1 MPLQAPTRRLMHHVG
16 LEFVE
21 KKVSG
26 HGHRSL
32 NAGLSLT
39 SMIDFL
45 VVTVV
50 FLLMTFSASGE
61 TPIAKGLNLPKAEN
75 TLDMIDAPIV
85 AITGSY
91 GKTTTK
97 ELTAAVLEAKY
108 RVAKTPSSF
117 NTVMGITRAINEH
130 LNLKHQKPTEGDW
143 ISEIH
148 EENFYL
154 SARAIKECGRFRTR
168 SATPIY
174 ATLVLRSPAP
184 GWIRLLAT
192 ALLPITPRSSAGER
206 LDARSENKPHRDK
219 YGLLR

>member
-75 TLDMIDAPIV
+75 TLDMIDAPVV
-85 AITGSY
+85 AVVGSQILVD
-91 GKTTTK
+91 GSPAGNTRTVEESDRMQRVDELFNILKAKRELWKQTHPNK
-97 ELTAAVLEAKY
+97 EFPGVCVLEIDQNIKAVVVKSVFQTAAFAGFPNVSFM
-108 RVAKTPSSF
+108 VNSIPKT
-117 NTVMGITRAINEH
+117 G
-130 LNLKHQKPTEGDW
+130 G
-143 ISEIH
+143 
-148 EENFYL
+148 
-154 SARAIKECGRFRTR
+154 G
-168 SATPIY
+168 
-174 ATLVLRSPAP
+174 
-184 GWIRLLAT
+184 G
-192 ALLPITPRSSAGER
+192 
-206 LDARSENKPHRDK
+206 
-219 YGLLR
+219 